1 MGWRNSEIEVTS
13 VINLDDYDDEI
24 MAYVEPDNIID
35 AMEMMD
41 RWGYSD
47 GDIIEHM
54 LEEPDAFL
62 AKVSNVLTVETAL
75 ELVKDVYE
83 YGHGIQVR
91 NLTAKENQ
99 IKELKQ
105 RVDDLLALNHT
116 VITEQKEETTHDT
129 QDV

>member
-1 MGWRNSEIEVTS
+1 MGWRRSEIEVTTT
-13 VINLDDYDDEI
+13 IDLCDYEDDI
-24 MAYVEPDNIID
+24 MDYVEPDNIID
-35 AMEMMD
+35 AMEMME

-62 AKVSNVLTVETAL
+62 EKVSNVLTVETAL
-75 ELVKDVYE
+75 VLVKDVYE
-83 YGHGIQVR
+83 YGHSIQVR

-105 RVDDLLALNHT
+105 RVDDLLALKHT
-116 VITEQKEETTHDT
+116 VITEKEETTHES
-129 QDV
+129 